1 MPTQRFHGGAALVPI
16 NLTAPGFA
24 GLRTEGEGSVLGQ
37 QWATTLNNAIFDASG
52 RAAVRNGWLSQTG
65 TPVAGVVMRVF
76 EFIKAD
82 RTSEMIF
89 STDADIFSGVDTP
102 SSVEGTLAITEGNI
116 KFVNF
121 ADECIA
127 LGTGTSG
134 NPSAY
139 TGTGDFTTI
148 TVNSG
153 TAPTSGIGTAA
164 FGRLWVVDVD
174 GSTIRFSALVDKTR
188 WDTVDGGG
196 TIDMS
201 KVWPSGQDVVIA
213 IEELAGDLVI
223 FGRNNIVIWTDG
235 QGSDLGINPT
245 TMYISDTIGNVG
257 AVSQFAIVRA
267 LGDLWFMS
275 SSGVQNLSRALQD
288 KTTPTNNLSRNV
300 QGRVLGFLDNE
311 TDDDD
316 ITMTYSPREDLVLLI
331 FPSSDK
337 VVAFNTKQQMEDG
350 TYRVTEWST
359 TLQTAAYRTD
369 DRNLLG
375 SLTGTVGEVMLYAGF
390 ADDGA
395 SYDFSYESGWLDLGE
410 ASQYIKFVK
419 RLTSFVF
426 VQADTTINFTLFYDF
441 NTVPNSVPVA
451 AAGSAG
457 AEYSEAEWGL
467 DEYSGGITIRS
478 LSIPGQGSGQYI
490 KVGANLDTASAQFA
504 LQQINL
510 YARVGRIA

>member
-1 MPTQRFHGGAALVPI
+1 MPTQRAHGGAALVPI
-16 NLTAPGFA
+16 NLVAPGFA

-37 QWATTLNNAIFDASG
+37 EWATTLNNAIFDASG
-52 RAAVRNGWLSQTG
+52 RTAVRKGWLSQTG
-65 TPVAGVVMRVF
+65 TPVAGVVMRAF

-82 RTSEMIF
+82 KTSEMIF
-89 STDADIFSGVDTP
+89 STDADIFSGVDAP
-102 SSVEGTLAITEGNI
+102 SSVEGTLGITEGNI

-127 LGTGTSG
+127 LGTGTSS

-153 TAPTSGIGTAA
+153 TAPTSGVGTSAY
-164 FGRLWVVDVD
+164 GRLWVVDAD
-174 GSTIRFSALVDKTR
+174 GSTIRYSALIDKTR
-188 WDTVDGGG
+188 WDVADGGG
-196 TIDMS
+196 TVDMS
-201 KVWPSGQDVVIA
+201 KVWPAGQDTVVA

-235 QGSDLGINPT
+235 AGSDLGINPLN
-245 TMYISDTIGNVG
+245 MYVSDSVGNVG

-267 LGDLWFMS
+267 LGDLWFLS
-275 SSGVQNLSRALQD
+275 SSGVQNLNRAFQD
-288 KTTPTNNLSRNV
+288 KTTPTSNLSRNV
-300 QGRVLGFLDNE
+300 QGRVLGYLDNE

-331 FPSSDK
+331 FPSSNK

-350 TYRVTEWST
+350 TYRVSEWST
-359 TLQTAAYRTD
+359 TLQTAAYRTN
-369 DRNLLG
+369 DRSLLG
-375 SLTGTVGEVMLYAGF
+375 SLTGTVGELMLYSGF
-390 ADDGA
+390 SDDGA

-410 ASQYIKFVK
+410 AAQYIKFVK

-441 NTVPNSVPVA
+441 NTVPTSVPAA
-451 AAGSAG
+451 AAGSVG
-457 AEYSEAEWGL
+457 AEYSVAEWNE